1 MAHSYGLKHGV
12 WKGNDF
18 WKPST
23 VMFTIGIVIPSYID
37 INGAYEYLK
46 NNYDIENL
54 STKLF
59 N

>member
-1 MAHSYGLKHGV
+1 
-12 WKGNDF
+12 
-18 WKPST
+18 
-23 VMFTIGIVIPSYID
+23 MFTIGIVIPSYID